1 MPRYNRRGHDQ
12 ISKPFVDLENLVGQE
27 RNARLRYG
35 DLKAKK
41 QLHGED
47 ALGPPDES
55 FRDVVFDPFQKPTN
69 IAVLDALRPVPKS
82 AVLYHEAKLPY
93 KLGRP
98 TTYGVFTDAHHQDV
112 RRDDQPILEE
122 DSALY

>member
-55 FRDVVFDPFQKPTN
+55 FRDRCF
-69 IAVLDALRPVPKS
+69 RPIPK
-82 AVLYHEAKLPY
+82 A
-93 KLGRP
+93 
-98 TTYGVFTDAHHQDV
+98 
-112 RRDDQPILEE
+112 DQH
-122 DSALY
+122 SRT